1 MTGKDVKMAE
11 VHIRYTRQSDIIE
24 LLVFMAHSSV
34 GVSIDD
40 IEKRYNVSRRTAE
53 RMRDSLLNIFPQID
67 ITYIDG
73 KKRFW
78 GITDVEVKKGLQSL
92 IIIF

>member
-1 MTGKDVKMAE
+1 MTDVS
-11 VHIRYTRQSDIIE
+11 IRYTRVSDILD
-24 LLVFMAHSSV
+24 LLVFMAHATL
-34 GVSIDD
+34 GVSIND
-40 IEKRYNVSRRTAE
+40 IENRYSVSRRTAE
-53 RMRDSLLNIFPQID
+53 RMRDSLLNIFPQIH